1 MQRCQECCFATD
13 KEVKRQAELL
23 LNQVVPT
30 MSLTD
35 LEYILQGS
43 SQIAVFVVCEYL
55 FQNIEAQSD
64 AKGLAQLLVTR
75 LLSGRVG
82 IDSFIRGG

>member
-1 MQRCQECCFATD
+1 M
-13 KEVKRQAELL
+13 KRQAELL

-64 AKGLAQLLVTR
+64 AQGLAQLLVTR
-75 LLSGRVG
+75 LLSWRVG